1 MGRQEGATAIS
12 SKEKATKGGP
22 IPGWVSQACFLGILV
37 AASLVASLSI
47 RFLLFG
53 PVRDGRSGA
62 SYWSFVAYSVEALQN
77 AFFPSLLV
85 GAVVF
90 VAYRFWSRGRKRP
103 FSRQLVFGL
112 GGLSVFYGAMTLIGY
127 AMAGAQPFPRATW
140 LLAWAFGMLGFV
152 SYMVSRRIAPSL
164 RDQLPYSRTAQVFI
178 DVAVVACALAFA
190 YLIRFDGLPPD
201 HYQKQFLLVAPYAV
215 LLYLGMNLI
224 WGVHSFVWRFTSLRE
239 ALVIAQSA
247 ASASLVALVLRIL
260 LLEDYDAVRVPF
272 GVLVAHAALSFV
284 GLLGARGLRRIQF
297 HYHQGRRRG
306 TRFSGGTRDVLL
318 VGAGDTGMML
328 TQELAKRPDFN
339 IVGFL
344 DDDPQKRLR
353 VINGIRVLGTTR
365 ELRNVVSAHG
375 VREII
380 LSMPTAPKNVA
391 RRVVADAESL
401 GLKTLTVPSLSEIVL
416 GKVRLGRLRPV
427 RMEDLLGRASIEFPS
442 DDRQLIAAY
451 AGKRILVT
459 GAAGSIGSELVRQ
472 LKDFAPSEIILL
484 DKDENGLYEIGLEAR
499 DDYPGKIAEVMADIR
514 DARRIDYVFARY
526 RPQAVLHAAAYKHVP
541 MMEHN
546 PSEAIF
552 NNVLGTRNIVE
563 AAARHG
569 AASFLL
575 ISTDKA
581 VNPTNVMGASKRVA
595 EMIVRRQAMTTGK
608 MRSCCVRFGNVLG
621 SRASVV
627 PLFTKRIAQGRN
639 IPVTHPE
646 IRRYFMTIPEA
657 VQLVLQAGS
666 LALRGETFVLDMGD
680 PVRIVDLAKDLI
692 EQSGLVPGEDIEI
705 EFTGLRAGEKLFE
718 ELLIDPERGTRS
730 TKYPKI
736 FVDPPAEE
744 SQELLD
750 AALND
755 LEAAAAAEDF
765 ERIYRTFERLDIGYL
780 RRIVPLSERAVKG

>member
-1 MGRQEGATAIS
+1 MTVKQALSWA
-12 SKEKATKGGP
+12 
-22 IPGWVSQACFLGILV
+22 SQFVFLGL
-37 AASLVASLSI
+37 LVASSLIASLSV
-47 RFLLFG
+47 RFLFVG
-53 PVRDGRSGA
+53 PVRDGRTGTG
-62 SYWSFVAYSVEALQN
+62 YWNFVSYSVEAFQN
-77 AFFPSLLV
+77 AFILSLLV

-90 VAYRFWSRGRKRP
+90 FLYQSWKGNGSRSFAREL
-103 FSRQLVFGL
+103 SFGL
-112 GGLSVFYGAMTLIGY
+112 GGLSVFYGAMTLVGF
-127 AMAGAQPFPRATW
+127 AVTGTQPFPRVTW
-140 LLAWAFGMLGFV
+140 LFAGALGMLGFA
-152 SYMVSRRIAPSL
+152 SYKISRRVAPSL
-164 RDQLPYSRTAQVFI
+164 RDQLPYSRTAQAFI
-178 DVAVVACALAFA
+178 DAAMIAGALAFS

-201 HYQKQFLLVAPYAV
+201 HYQKQFLLVVPYAV
-215 LLYLGMNLI
+215 LLYLGMNML

-239 ALVIAQSA
+239 ALVIAQSV
-247 ASASLVALVLRIL
+247 ASAALIALVLRIL
-260 LLEDYDAVRVPF
+260 VLESYDAVRVPF
-272 GVLVAHAALSFV
+272 GVLIAHAALSYV

-297 HYHQGRRRG
+297 NYYNAKRKG
-306 TRFSGGTRDVLL
+306 TPFPERARNILL

-344 DDDPQKRLR
+344 DDDPQKRRR

-365 ELRNVVSAHG
+365 ELRRVAAAHEVG
-375 VREII
+375 EIV
-380 LSMPTAPKNVA
+380 LSMPTAPKSVA
-391 RRVVADAESL
+391 RRVVADAETL
-401 GLKTLTVPSLSEIVL
+401 GLRTSTVPSLSEIVL

-427 RMEDLLGRASIEFPS
+427 RMEDLLGRASIEFAA
-442 DDRQLIAAY
+442 DDRQLIGAY

-459 GAAGSIGSELVRQ
+459 GAGGSIGSELARQ
-472 LKDFAPSEIILL
+472 LKDFSPSEIILL
-484 DKDENGLYEIGLEAR
+484 DKDENGLYEVAFELREEYGGR
-499 DDYPGKIAEVMADIR
+499 IAEVVADIR
-514 DARRIDYVFARY
+514 DVRRLENVFARF
-526 RPQAVLHAAAYKHVP
+526 RPEAVLHAAAYKHVP

-552 NNVLGTRNIVE
+552 NNVLGTQNVVE
-563 AAARHG
+563 TASRHG
-569 AASFLL
+569 SSFFLL

-595 EMIVRRQAMTTGK
+595 EMIVRRQASSNGR

-666 LALRGETFVLDMGD
+666 LARRGETFVLDMGD
-680 PVRIVDLAKDLI
+680 PVRIVDLARDLI

-718 ELLIDPERGTRS
+718 ELLVDPEGGTRS

-736 FVDPPAEE
+736 FIDPLAEE
-744 SQELLD
+744 GAEPLETALAEL
-750 AALND
+750 
-755 LEAAAAAEDF
+755 ETAAAAEDF
-765 ERIYRTFERLDIGYL
+765 EGIYRAFERLDIGYQ
-780 RRIVPLSERAVKG
+780 RRILPLSERAVKR